1 MLCMKTLNKENSLL
15 KNLEEIELEEING
28 GGWRDHLRWG
38 ADFGRGL
45 VSFPYGC
52 GMGDAYIKGSTYTS
66 SGGGYLKGS
75 YGSR

>member
-1 MLCMKTLNKENSLL
+1 MKTLNKENSLL

-28 GGWRDHLRWG
+28 GGWMDKLRWG

-75 YGSR
+75 YGRR